1 MVRLIWYA
9 IIVGLAS
16 AAAEREWTK
25 LGLDGA
31 AQVDTL
37 RAQAPYYIGA
47 STFALAIFSRL
58 WRAAATVLLGF
69 LVGAVLT
76 APLAIAH
83 ALGQ

>member
-9 IIVGLAS
+9 IVVGLAS
-16 AAAEREWTK
+16 ALAEHEWTR

-31 AQVDTL
+31 AQVDRL

-47 STFALAIFSRL
+47 TTLVLAILSRL
-58 WRAAATVLLGF
+58 WKPAATMLLGA

-76 APLAIAH
+76 APLVIAH
-83 ALGQ
+83 AIGQ

>member
-1 MVRLIWYA
+1 MVRIIWYA
-9 IIVGLAS
+9 IVVGLAS
-16 AAAEREWTK
+16 AVAEREWNR
-25 LGLDGA
+25 LGLEGA

-47 STFALAIFSRL
+47 ITFGLAIFSRL
-58 WRAAATVLLGF
+58 WKAAAAMLLGV
-69 LVGAVLT
+69 LVGAIVT

>member
-9 IIVGLAS
+9 LVVGLAS
-16 AAAEREWTK
+16 ALAEHEWTR

-37 RAQAPYYIGA
+37 RAHAPYYIGA
-47 STFALAIFSRL
+47 ITFGLAIFSRL
-58 WRAAATVLLGF
+58 WKAAATMLLGA
-69 LVGAVLT
+69 LVGTILT

>member
-16 AAAEREWTK
+16 ALAQREWIHHD
-25 LGLDGA
+25 LDGA
-31 AQVDTL
+31 LELDQV

-47 STFALAIFSRL
+47 ITLGLAVFSRL
-58 WRAAATVLLGF
+58 WLPAATFLLGA
-69 LVGAVLT
+69 LVGAVVT
-76 APLAIAH
+76 APLALAH